1 VIDRKT
7 LSTIKALGV
16 FRPADIEAVGLQRQR
31 IYSLVKE
38 GRVEKVSRG
47 VYVSTHHPFTEHHSL
62 ALVARRVPRAVV
74 CLLSALRFHGLTTQ
88 MPSDIWIALPEKA
101 RRPHLES
108 MRLSVSRFSG
118 HALTDG
124 VETHVIE
131 GVPVRITTPARTVAD
146 CFRYRNKIGIDV
158 AIEALKDF
166 TKHYRGGA
174 NDLARHAKARRVSRV
189 MKPYM
194 DAIA

>member
-1 VIDRKT
+1 
-7 LSTIKALGV
+7 
-16 FRPADIEAVGLQRQR
+16 
-31 IYSLVKE
+31 
-38 GRVEKVSRG
+38 
-47 VYVSTHHPFTEHHSL
+47 
-62 ALVARRVPRAVV
+62 
-74 CLLSALRFHGLTTQ
+74 
-88 MPSDIWIALPEKA
+88 MPSDIWIALPEEA

-108 MRLSVSRFSG
+108 MRLSVVRFSG

-124 VETHVIE
+124 VETHLIE

-166 TKHYRGGA
+166 TKRYRGGA